1 MSKPRL
7 PNLAVGHK
15 RTENPG
21 ACQTSG
27 TGSGAKG
34 TARHSEVNVRQLK
47 SEKFQARYT
56 GPDGFPHKAPAT
68 FHLKGD
74 AYSWWEAEQR
84 ALYLGVWKLPV
95 QREAGARAEAESN
108 ALTVRV
114 WLEERLSHKEREGL
128 KISTLTKCRE
138 RVERRI
144 TGDNVPKAVR
154 EFASAPVS
162 AVTAAQ
168 ARSWWSAME
177 ERWPESGEMDSNAY
191 QHLTSV
197 ARSLTLW
204 KTKRS
209 PLTRLP
215 SRQRGGGLSRNLSAP
230 LFDVAE
236 LAARYRECPARYNL
250 VTALTVFQGLRVR
263 EALGPER
270 RHVIVERVPLSAD
283 GYGPEDLKISVRVE
297 DNDQRIN
304 GEMVSMGSLKAG
316 AGVWTVPLFRVFY
329 PDVLE
334 CLETFVGPK
343 VEDLLTITRTGKYV
357 LGTSYRTVLSGMR
370 NRAGIVKRV
379 HAHAGRHLVTT
390 ALVEQGVEPHVVGG
404 VFLYRLS
411 TPWVSLLGV

>member
-1 MSKPRL
+1 M
-7 PNLAVGHK
+7 
-15 RTENPG
+15 
-21 ACQTSG
+21 
-27 TGSGAKG
+27 
-34 TARHSEVNVRQLK
+34 
-47 SEKFQARYT
+47 
-56 GPDGFPHKAPAT
+56 
-68 FHLKGD
+68 
-74 AYSWWEAEQR
+74 
-84 ALYLGVWKLPV
+84 
-95 QREAGARAEAESN
+95 
-108 ALTVRV
+108 
-114 WLEERLSHKEREGL
+114 
-128 KISTLTKCRE
+128 
-138 RVERRI
+138 
-144 TGDNVPKAVR
+144 
-154 EFASAPVS
+154 
-162 AVTAAQ
+162 
-168 ARSWWSAME
+168 
-177 ERWPESGEMDSNAY
+177 
-191 QHLTSV
+191 
-197 ARSLTLW
+197 
-204 KTKRS
+204 
-209 PLTRLP
+209 
-215 SRQRGGGLSRNLSAP
+215 SAP